1 MAQQTRRAPGRP
13 KKSQD
18 APVVEHVAPVQEPV
32 RKASRPSIKQKQNET
47 RHRIYEIPKGGGIV
61 TILRQKEI
69 QIYDEDLGK
78 IRNLR
83 YCPRENSIY
92 VDEQSENSVREAVI
106 FRDGRIL
113 VPKEKPNLMAFL
125 DAHPDNLSNGGNLFK
140 LVDEKRDAE
149 KELAKEFS
157 QSEAI
162 MMVREKDIQELLPVA
177 LYYGININRATSE
190 IRYDLLQTAK
200 KNPTGFI
207 EAFDSPEVTVRATI
221 QQAVDYQIVNA
232 KASGVYWFDS
242 NQLIVSVPAGMK
254 PIDVMTR
261 FCLTEKGAAVL
272 ATLEDKLE
280 KLG

>member
-13 KKSQD
+13 KKTQETT
-18 APVVEHVAPVQEPV
+18 VVEQPVTKVVSKKPPI
-32 RKASRPSIKQKQNET
+32 RQKTEEVT
-47 RHRIYEIPKGGGIV
+47 HRIYEISRGGGVV

-69 QIYDEDLGK
+69 QIYDEESGQ

-83 YCPRENSIY
+83 YCPRENSPY

-106 FRDGRIL
+106 FRDGRLL
-113 VPKEKPNLMAFL
+113 VPKEKPNLMKFL
-125 DAHPDNLSNGGNLFK
+125 DLHPENEENGGHLFK
-140 LVDEKRDAE
+140 LIDDKKDAE
-149 KELAKEFS
+149 QELAKEFS

-162 MMVREKDIQELLPVA
+162 MMVREKDIQDLLPVA
-177 LYYGININRATSE
+177 IYYGININRATSE

-207 EAFDSPEVTVRATI
+207 QAFDSPEVTTRAMIT
-221 QQAVDYQIVNA
+221 QAGDYQIINL
-232 KASGVYWFDS
+232 KKSGVYWFDS
-242 NQLIVSVPAGMK
+242 NQMIVSVPAGME
-254 PIDVMTR
+254 PVDVMTR

-272 ATLEDKLE
+272 STLEDKLE

>member
-13 KKSQD
+13 KKTQKTT
-18 APVVEHVAPVQEPV
+18 VVEQPVTKVVSKKPPI
-32 RKASRPSIKQKQNET
+32 RQKTEEVT
-47 RHRIYEIPKGGGIV
+47 HRIYEISRGGGVV

-69 QIYDEDLGK
+69 QIYDEESGQ

-83 YCPRENSIY
+83 YCPRENSPY

-106 FRDGRIL
+106 FRDGRLL
-113 VPKEKPNLMAFL
+113 VPKEKPNLMEFL
-125 DAHPDNLSNGGNLFK
+125 DLHPENEANGGHLFK
-140 LVDEKRDAE
+140 LIDDKKDAE
-149 KELAKEFS
+149 QELAKEFS

-162 MMVREKDIQELLPVA
+162 MMVREKDIQDLLPVA
-177 LYYGININRATSE
+177 IYYGININRATSE

-207 EAFDSPEVTVRATI
+207 QAFDSPEVTTRAMIT
-221 QQAVDYQIVNA
+221 QAGDYQIINL
-232 KASGVYWFDS
+232 KKSGVYWFDS
-242 NQLIVSVPAGMK
+242 NQMIVSVPAGME
-254 PIDVMTR
+254 PVDVMTR

-272 ATLEDKLE
+272 STLEDKLE

>member
-13 KKSQD
+13 KKTQETT
-18 APVVEHVAPVQEPV
+18 VVEQPVTKVVSKKPPI
-32 RKASRPSIKQKQNET
+32 RQKTEEVT
-47 RHRIYEIPKGGGIV
+47 HRIYEISRGGGVV

-69 QIYDEDLGK
+69 QIYDEESGQ

-83 YCPRENSIY
+83 YCPRENSPY

-106 FRDGRIL
+106 FRDGRLL
-113 VPKEKPNLMAFL
+113 VPKEKPNLMKFL
-125 DAHPDNLSNGGNLFK
+125 DLHPENEANGGHLFK
-140 LVDEKRDAE
+140 LIDDKKDAE
-149 KELAKEFS
+149 QELAKEFS

-162 MMVREKDIQELLPVA
+162 MMVREKDIQDLLPVA
-177 LYYGININRATSE
+177 IYYGININRATSE

-207 EAFDSPEVTVRATI
+207 QAFDSPEVTTRAMIT
-221 QQAVDYQIVNA
+221 QAGDYQIINL
-232 KASGVYWFDS
+232 KKSGVYWFDS
-242 NQLIVSVPAGMK
+242 NQMIVSVPAGME
-254 PIDVMTR
+254 PVDVMTR

-272 ATLEDKLE
+272 STLEDKLE

>member
-13 KKSQD
+13 KKTQETTD
-18 APVVEHVAPVQEPV
+18 VQQPVTKVVSKKP
-32 RKASRPSIKQKQNET
+32 RIRQKTEEVK
-47 RHRIYEIPKGGGIV
+47 HRIYEIEKGGGIV

-69 QIYDEDLGK
+69 QIYDEDSGK

-83 YCPRENSIY
+83 YCPRENSPY

-106 FRDGRIL
+106 FREGRLL
-113 VPKEKPNLMAFL
+113 VPKEKPNLMKFL
-125 DAHPDNLSNGGNLFK
+125 DLHPENVANGGHLFK
-140 LVDEKRDAE
+140 LVDDKRDAE
-149 KELAKEFS
+149 QELAKEFS

-162 MMVREKDIQELLPVA
+162 MMVREKDIQDLLPVA
-177 LYYGININRATSE
+177 IYYGININRATSE

-207 EAFDSPEVTVRATI
+207 QAFDSPEVTTRAMIT
-221 QQAVDYQIVNA
+221 QAGDYQIINL
-232 KASGVYWFDS
+232 KKSGVYWFDS
-242 NQLIVSVPAGMK
+242 NQMIVSVPAGMK
-254 PIDVMTR
+254 PVDVMTR

-272 ATLEDKLE
+272 STLEEKLE

>member
-13 KKSQD
+13 KKTQETT
-18 APVVEHVAPVQEPV
+18 VVEQPVTKVVSKKPPI
-32 RKASRPSIKQKQNET
+32 RQKTEEIT
-47 RHRIYEIPKGGGIV
+47 HRIYEISRGGGVV

-69 QIYDEDLGK
+69 QIYDEESGQ

-83 YCPRENSIY
+83 YCPRENSPY

-106 FRDGRIL
+106 FRDGRLL
-113 VPKEKPNLMAFL
+113 VPKEKPNLMKFL
-125 DAHPDNLSNGGNLFK
+125 DLHPENEANGGHLFK
-140 LVDEKRDAE
+140 LIDDKKDAE
-149 KELAKEFS
+149 QELAKEFS

-162 MMVREKDIQELLPVA
+162 MMVREKDIQDLLPVA
-177 LYYGININRATSE
+177 IYYGININRATSE

-207 EAFDSPEVTVRATI
+207 QAFDSPEVTTRAMIT
-221 QQAVDYQIVNA
+221 QAGDYQIINL
-232 KASGVYWFDS
+232 KKSGVYWFDS
-242 NQLIVSVPAGMK
+242 NQMIVSVPAGME
-254 PIDVMTR
+254 PVDVMTR

-272 ATLEDKLE
+272 STLEDKLE

>member
-13 KKSQD
+13 KKTQETIS
-18 APVVEHVAPVQEPV
+18 VEPAVA
-32 RKASRPSIKQKQNET
+32 KASPKRPAIRQKKQEV
-47 RHRIYEIPKGGGIV
+47 RHRIYEIVRGGGIV

-69 QIYDEDLGK
+69 QIYDEDQGK

-83 YCPRENSIY
+83 YCPRENSPF
-92 VDEQSENSVREAVI
+92 VDEQGENSVREAVI
-106 FRDGRIL
+106 FRDGRL
-113 VPKEKPNLMAFL
+113 MVPKEKPNLMAFL
-125 DAHPDNLSNGGNLFK
+125 DLHPENVANGGHLFK
-140 LVDEKRDAE
+140 LVDDKKDAE
-149 KELAKEFS
+149 QELAREFS

-207 EAFDSPEVTVRATI
+207 QAFDSPEVTTRATI
-221 QQAVDYQIVNA
+221 TQASDYQIINL
-232 KASGVYWFDS
+232 KKSGVYWYDS
-242 NQLIVSVPAGMK
+242 NQLIVSVPAGMD
-254 PIDVMTR
+254 PTDVMTR

-272 ATLEDKLE
+272 STLEDKLE
-280 KLG
+280 KLA

>member
-13 KKSQD
+13 KKTQEKTVVE
-18 APVVEHVAPVQEPV
+18 PVVTKAAP
-32 RKASRPSIKQKQNET
+32 KRPAIRQKNEEV
-47 RHRIYEIPKGGGIV
+47 RHRVYEIVRGGGIV

-69 QIYDEDLGK
+69 QIYDEDQGK

-83 YCPRENSIY
+83 YCPRENSPF
-92 VDEQSENSVREAVI
+92 VDEQGENSVREAVI
-106 FRDGRIL
+106 FREGRL
-113 VPKEKPNLMAFL
+113 MVPKEKPNLMAFL
-125 DAHPDNLSNGGNLFK
+125 DLHPENVSNGGQLFR
-140 LVDEKRDAE
+140 LVDDKKDAE

-207 EAFDSPEVTVRATI
+207 QAFDSPEVTTRATI
-221 QQAVDYQIVNA
+221 TQASDYQIISL
-232 KASGVYWFDS
+232 KKSGAYWFDS
-242 NQLIVSVPAGMK
+242 NQLIVSVPAGME
-254 PIDVMTR
+254 PVDVMTR
-261 FCLTEKGAAVL
+261 FCLTEKGASVL

>member
-13 KKSQD
+13 KKTQETT
-18 APVVEHVAPVQEPV
+18 VVEQPVTKVVSKKPPI
-32 RKASRPSIKQKQNET
+32 RQKTEEVT
-47 RHRIYEIPKGGGIV
+47 HRIYEISRGGGVV

-69 QIYDEDLGK
+69 QIYDEESGQ

-83 YCPRENSIY
+83 YCPRENSPY

-106 FRDGRIL
+106 FRDGRLL
-113 VPKEKPNLMAFL
+113 VPKEKPNLMKFL
-125 DAHPDNLSNGGNLFK
+125 DLHPENQANGGHLFK
-140 LVDEKRDAE
+140 LIDDKKDAE
-149 KELAKEFS
+149 QELAKEFS

-162 MMVREKDIQELLPVA
+162 MMVREKDIQDLLPVA
-177 LYYGININRATSE
+177 IYYGININRATSE

-207 EAFDSPEVTVRATI
+207 QAFDSPEVTTRAMIT
-221 QQAVDYQIVNA
+221 QAGDYQIINL
-232 KASGVYWFDS
+232 KKSGVYWFDS
-242 NQLIVSVPAGMK
+242 NQMIVSVPAGME
-254 PIDVMTR
+254 PVDVMTR

-272 ATLEDKLE
+272 STLEDKLE

>member
-13 KKSQD
+13 KKTQETT
-18 APVVEHVAPVQEPV
+18 VVEQPVTKVVSKKPPI
-32 RKASRPSIKQKQNET
+32 RQKTEEVK
-47 RHRIYEIPKGGGIV
+47 HRIYEIEKGGGIV

-69 QIYDEDLGK
+69 QIYDEDSGK

-83 YCPRENSIY
+83 YCPRENSPY

-106 FRDGRIL
+106 FREGRL
-113 VPKEKPNLMAFL
+113 LLPKEKPNVMKFL
-125 DAHPDNLSNGGNLFK
+125 DLHPENVANGGHLFK
-140 LVDEKRDAE
+140 LVDDKRDAE
-149 KELAKEFS
+149 QELAKEFS

-162 MMVREKDIQELLPVA
+162 MMVREKDIQDLLPVA
-177 LYYGININRATSE
+177 IYYGININRATSE

-207 EAFDSPEVTVRATI
+207 QAFDSPEVTTRAMIT
-221 QQAVDYQIVNA
+221 QAGDYQIINL
-232 KASGVYWFDS
+232 KKSGVYWFDS
-242 NQLIVSVPAGMK
+242 NQMIVSVPAGME
-254 PIDVMTR
+254 PVDVMTR

-272 ATLEDKLE
+272 STLEDKLE

>member
-13 KKSQD
+13 KKTQETT
-18 APVVEHVAPVQEPV
+18 VVEQPVTKVVSKKPPI
-32 RKASRPSIKQKQNET
+32 RQKTEEVT
-47 RHRIYEIPKGGGIV
+47 HRIYEISRGGGVV

-69 QIYDEDLGK
+69 QIYDEESGQ

-83 YCPRENSIY
+83 YCPRENSPY

-106 FRDGRIL
+106 FRDGRLL
-113 VPKEKPNLMAFL
+113 VPKEKPNLMEFL
-125 DAHPDNLSNGGNLFK
+125 DLHPENEANGGHLFK
-140 LVDEKRDAE
+140 LIDDKKDAE
-149 KELAKEFS
+149 QELAKEFS

-162 MMVREKDIQELLPVA
+162 MMVREKDIQDLLPVA
-177 LYYGININRATSE
+177 IYYGININRATSE

-207 EAFDSPEVTVRATI
+207 QAFDSPEVTTRAMIT
-221 QQAVDYQIVNA
+221 QAGDYQIINL
-232 KASGVYWFDS
+232 KKSGVYWFDS
-242 NQLIVSVPAGMK
+242 NQMIVSVPAGME
-254 PIDVMTR
+254 PVDVMTR

-272 ATLEDKLE
+272 STLEDKLE

>member
-13 KKSQD
+13 KTTQET
-18 APVVEHVAPVQEPV
+18 PTVEYSATVEGTGNKV
-32 RKASRPSIKQKQNET
+32 SRPNIKQKQVES
-47 RHRIYEIPKGGGIV
+47 RHRIYEIPNGGGIA

-69 QIYDEDLGK
+69 QIYDDNLGK

-92 VDEQSENSVREAVI
+92 VDEQSQNSVREAVV
-106 FRDGRIL
+106 FRDGRLL

-125 DAHPDNLSNGGNLFK
+125 DAHPDNFANGGRLFK
-140 LVDEKRDAE
+140 LVDEKKDAE
-149 KELAKEFS
+149 QELAKEFS

-200 KNPTGFI
+200 KNPSSFI
-207 EAFDSPEVTVRATI
+207 QAFDSPEVTVRATV
-221 QQAVDYQIVNA
+221 QQAIDYQIINA
-232 KASGVYWFDS
+232 KSSGVYWFDS
-242 NQLIVSVPAGMK
+242 NQLIVSAPAGMQS
-254 PIDVMTR
+254 IDVMTR

-272 ATLEDKLE
+272 ASLEERLE

>member
-13 KKSQD
+13 KKTQETT
-18 APVVEHVAPVQEPV
+18 VVEQPVTKVVSKKPPI
-32 RKASRPSIKQKQNET
+32 RQKTEEVT
-47 RHRIYEIPKGGGIV
+47 HRIYEISRGGGVV

-69 QIYDEDLGK
+69 QIYDEESGQ

-83 YCPRENSIY
+83 YCPRENSPY

-106 FRDGRIL
+106 FRDGRLL
-113 VPKEKPNLMAFL
+113 VPKEKPNLMKFL
-125 DAHPDNLSNGGNLFK
+125 DLHPENQANCGHLFK
-140 LVDEKRDAE
+140 LIDDKKDAE
-149 KELAKEFS
+149 QELAKEFS

-162 MMVREKDIQELLPVA
+162 MMVREKDIQDLLPVA
-177 LYYGININRATSE
+177 IYYGININRATSE

-207 EAFDSPEVTVRATI
+207 QAFDSPEVTTRAMIT
-221 QQAVDYQIVNA
+221 QAGDYQIINL
-232 KASGVYWFDS
+232 KKSGVYWFDS
-242 NQLIVSVPAGMK
+242 NQMIVSVPAGME
-254 PIDVMTR
+254 PVDVMTR

-272 ATLEDKLE
+272 STLEDKLE

>member
-13 KKSQD
+13 KKTQETT
-18 APVVEHVAPVQEPV
+18 VVEQPVTKVVSKKPPI
-32 RKASRPSIKQKQNET
+32 RQKTEEVK
-47 RHRIYEIPKGGGIV
+47 HRIYEIEKGGGIV

-69 QIYDEDLGK
+69 QIYDEDSGK

-83 YCPRENSIY
+83 YCPRENSPY

-106 FRDGRIL
+106 FREGRLL
-113 VPKEKPNLMAFL
+113 VPKEKPNLMKFL
-125 DAHPDNLSNGGNLFK
+125 DLHPENVANGGHLFK
-140 LVDEKRDAE
+140 LVDDKRDAE
-149 KELAKEFS
+149 QELAKEFS

-162 MMVREKDIQELLPVA
+162 MMVREKDIQDLLPVA
-177 LYYGININRATSE
+177 IYYGININRATSE

-207 EAFDSPEVTVRATI
+207 QAFDSPEVTTRAMIT
-221 QQAVDYQIVNA
+221 QAGDYQIINL
-232 KASGVYWFDS
+232 KKSGVYWFDS
-242 NQLIVSVPAGMK
+242 NQMIVSVPAGME
-254 PIDVMTR
+254 PVDVMTR

-272 ATLEDKLE
+272 STLEDKLE

>member
-13 KKSQD
+13 KKTQETT
-18 APVVEHVAPVQEPV
+18 VVESTPV
-32 RKASRPSIKQKQNET
+32 KAAAKKPAIRQKVSKPTN
-47 RHRIYEIPKGGGIV
+47 RIYETIKTGGIA

-69 QIYDEDLGK
+69 QIYDDNSGK

-83 YCPRENSIY
+83 YCPRENSPY
-92 VDEQSENSVREAVI
+92 VDEQNENSVREAVI
-106 FRDGRIL
+106 FREGRLL
-113 VPKEKPNLMAFL
+113 VPKEKPNLMKFL
-125 DAHPDNLSNGGNLFK
+125 DLHPENVANGGQLFK
-140 LVDEKRDAE
+140 LVDQKRDAE
-149 KELAKEFS
+149 EELAKEFS

-162 MMVREKDIQELLPVA
+162 MMVREKDIQDLLPVA

-207 EAFDSPEVTVRATI
+207 QAFDSPEVTTRAMIT
-221 QQAVDYQIVNA
+221 QAGDYQIINL
-232 KASGVYWFDS
+232 KKSGVYWFDS
-242 NQLIVSVPAGMK
+242 NQMIVSVPAGME
-254 PIDVMTR
+254 PVDVMTR

-272 ATLEDKLE
+272 STLEDKLE

>member
-13 KKSQD
+13 KKTQETT
-18 APVVEHVAPVQEPV
+18 VVEQPVTKVVNKKPPI
-32 RKASRPSIKQKQNET
+32 RQKTEEVT
-47 RHRIYEIPKGGGIV
+47 HRIYEISRGGGVV

-69 QIYDEDLGK
+69 QIYDEESGQ

-83 YCPRENSIY
+83 YCPRENSPY

-106 FRDGRIL
+106 FRDGRLL
-113 VPKEKPNLMAFL
+113 VPKEKPNLMKFL
-125 DAHPDNLSNGGNLFK
+125 DLHPENEANGGYLFK
-140 LVDEKRDAE
+140 LIDDKKDAE
-149 KELAKEFS
+149 QELAKEFS

-162 MMVREKDIQELLPVA
+162 MMVREKDIQDLLPVA

-207 EAFDSPEVTVRATI
+207 QAFDSPEVTTRAMIT
-221 QQAVDYQIVNA
+221 QAGDYQIINL
-232 KASGVYWFDS
+232 KKSGVYWFDS
-242 NQLIVSVPAGMK
+242 NQMIVSVPAGME
-254 PIDVMTR
+254 PVDVMTR

-272 ATLEDKLE
+272 STLEEKLE